1 MRTAVS
7 DQSSGNS
14 QSVCSKITRS
24 GAPSRPGSAMRAS
37 RGPQATSS

>member
-14 QSVCSKITRS
+14 QASCSNTTRS
-24 GAPSRPGSAMRAS
+24 GFPSRAGSTIRAS

>member
-14 QSVCSKITRS
+14 QSRLLEDHALGRAV
-24 GAPSRPGSAMRAS
+24 AAGSTMRAS